1 MSKSGTNRSMMIFS
15 IVERGKGKAY
25 MEMLKGKNIGFNFQ
39 TVGFG
44 TAPSEMMDIFGLGSN
59 DKDIIFS
66 YATEKAVAN
75 YLLDYEKSIGSSF
88 RYRGLAMVLSFG
100 AMSRVA
106 SQLIAGGV
114 NDTEEKGAETVEKN
128 EQKHSL
134 IIITLNQ
141 GYVDE
146 VMEEAKKYG
155 ATGGTV
161 IKARLADAESAGD
174 LVGVDIA
181 EEKEIVTI
189 LAPNSICGMIMENVN
204 KKFGMRT
211 DAKGVVC
218 SLPVDKAFK
227 I

>member
-1 MSKSGTNRSMMIFS
+1 
-15 IVERGKGKAY
+15 
-25 MEMLKGKNIGFNFQ
+25 
-39 TVGFG
+39 
-44 TAPSEMMDIFGLGSN
+44 MMDIFGLGSN

-66 YATEKAVAN
+66 YASERAVED
-75 YLLDYEKSIGSSF
+75 YLLENEKSIGASF
-88 RYRGLAMVLSFG
+88 RYRGLAMVLSFS
-100 AMSRVA
+100 AISRVV
-106 SQLIAGGV
+106 SRLISG
-114 NDTEEKGAETVEKN
+114 NTSETNEKGAETVEKS

-134 IIITLNQ
+134 ILITLNH

-161 IKARLADAESAGD
+161 IKARLADAESAEK

-189 LAPNSICGMIMENVN
+189 LAPNSICGSIMENVN

-211 DAKGVVC
+211 DAKGVIC